1 MNKFTKYNFK
11 NLMCIWL
18 TLFYDLTE
26 RRRKSSHKPLVLS
39 EARKQLL
46 IYRLPQVLRLHLKRF
61 RYVSPQADLLTVI
74 TFITAGETQSCL
86 LLLLLLLL
94 LFVAGSRVHFCSVWR
109 MWILVMLTHPC
120 CTADGRGGTIGRK
133 LASMWPLTKF
143 WTSNHTAAQAQ
154 VTLSTEE
161 ATPTICLL

>member
-1 MNKFTKYNFK
+1 MAEIYFN
-11 NLMCIWL
+11 NLTNL
-18 TLFYDLTE
+18 LFYDLTE

-61 RYVSPQADLLTVI
+61 RYVSPQADFLTVI
-74 TFITAGETQSCL
+74 AFITAGETRSC
-86 LLLLLLLL
+86 LLL
-94 LFVAGSRVHFCSVWR
+94 LFVAGNTVHFCSVWR

-161 ATPTICLL
+161 ATLTICLL